1 MHLLTKGFGG
11 RISRKWLLLAGVTI
25 ALVLLLRLGLS
36 FLPRPTPSQTAAFQP
51 LTTIAPQA
59 QRVEVGFYPMH
70 VYELNIASNTYYIDA
85 YVWLKW
91 QGKLDPIA
99 NLEFTN
105 AVDEWGMTQRAE
117 YEKPIQQA
125 DGSWYQGLRI
135 EGRFFQPFGLS
146 RYPLDQQQL
155 GITIEN
161 SIYTANQLVYVADTK
176 DSGYVDTLSVQG
188 WQIRGWRLQNLLHTY
203 PSRFGFVE
211 TATNPYSAVRYELQ
225 VTRPLSYF
233 LWKLLLPLVIVLASS
248 WGALLLNPTY
258 VDPRIAIPIT
268 ALLTIVFLQQ
278 SYSSALPESG
288 YLVLLDKIYALAY
301 LLVIATIMEAI
312 VTADW
317 VKSGEP
323 EAIQRVLRLD
333 RPFLIVQC
341 FILVSGILLLIT
353 LA

>member
-1 MHLLTKGFGG
+1 MHLLTRWLSVRGV
-11 RISRKWLLLAGVTI
+11 RKWLLLVCATI
-25 ALVLLLRLGLS
+25 ALALILRFSLS
-36 FLPRPTPSQTAAFQP
+36 FLPPPTPVQTAAFQP

-85 YVWLKW
+85 YVWFKW
-91 QGKLDPIA
+91 KGNLDPIA
-99 NLEFTN
+99 HLEFAN
-105 AVDEWGMTQRAE
+105 AVDEWGMTQRPE
-117 YEKPIQQA
+117 SEKPIRQT

-135 EGRFFQPFGLS
+135 EGRFFQPFVLS

-155 GITIEN
+155 GVTIEN

-176 DSGYVDTLSVQG
+176 DSGYADTLSVQG
-188 WQIRGWRLQNLLHTY
+188 WKIAGWKLQNLLHTY
-203 PSRFGFVE
+203 PSRFGFLE

-233 LWKLLLPLVIVLASS
+233 IWKLLLPLVIVLASS
-248 WGALLLNPTY
+248 WGALWLNPSY
-258 VDPRIAIPIT
+258 VEPRIAIPIT

-317 VKSGEP
+317 VKSGKP
-323 EAIQRVLRLD
+323 EDFQRVLRLD
-333 RPFLIVQC
+333 RPFLVIQC
-341 FILVSGILLLIT
+341 LTLISGILLLI
-353 LA
+353 AF